1 MQIYFKKILQYPK
14 FILIFFLSL
23 FIASVYFSKNFD
35 LDASAQSLL
44 LENDP
49 DLKYL
54 RELNERYGSEEF
66 FIITYSSKEK
76 VNKNIIKNFETFV
89 SKINTLEWVSK
100 TVSVINTPLL
110 QNSNEPLMDR
120 IKNLKYIINKDINFN
135 QALNEL
141 VKSPVY
147 RDLVISADGKTLGLI
162 VYLKDDNEYLNA
174 IKLKNSINKNDKNK
188 LKKIDLKIK
197 DLREKQSDNISKYNK
212 EIKSLIAQ
220 EKIYADI
227 NLSGIPMIADDMIS
241 FVKKDLIIFGIGVLL
256 FIILSLYYI
265 FRKVKFIILPL
276 LICFL
281 SIALMIGLISFL
293 KWPVTVIS
301 SNFTA
306 LMLILTMSMNIH
318 VLVKFV
324 QYKDRYKNLGLS
336 LDEIIIKSC
345 SEIFYPV
352 LFAVLTTICAFMS
365 LIISDIKPIISFGY
379 MMTYGLIISFITTFL
394 LLPILLKKFETEV
407 TFDFKK
413 NNINFVNIFYKIY
426 QNKIVVCLITFFS
439 IIISVYG
446 IQKLNVENSFINYFD
461 KDTEIYKGMKKIDQD
476 LGGTT
481 PLEIILKFK
490 DLKNDTSN
498 DGFLGEIKTK
508 VDNFLGE
515 EQSSSD
521 NEKYWFTRDKVDKII
536 EVHKYLENRPEIGK
550 VLSFYS
556 ILNIAESLNS
566 NKKLGSLEMGV
577 LYQKLPTNIKEQIIK
592 PYISIKNNEARIS
605 LRIKDSSPNLK
616 RKELLYTIEKDLI
629 EKIGLKKQD
638 FKIAGVM
645 VIFNNLLQSLF
656 DSQIKSLGLV
666 MVGIFIMFVIL
677 FRSLKLAIIGI
688 VPNILS
694 ASLILGIIGALNIPL
709 DMMTITI
716 AAITIG
722 IAVDDTIHYIY
733 KYKSSFTEFSG
744 DKLIMECHNNVGKAI
759 ISTSVTII
767 FGFSILVLSNFI
779 PTIYFGLFTGLAMFI
794 ALLFVLTLLP
804 HLLNLIYRKSV

>member
-1 MQIYFKKILQYPK
+1 
-14 FILIFFLSL
+14 
-23 FIASVYFSKNFD
+23 
-35 LDASAQSLL
+35 
-44 LENDP
+44 
-49 DLKYL
+49 
-54 RELNERYGSEEF
+54 
-66 FIITYSSKEK
+66 
-76 VNKNIIKNFETFV
+76 
-89 SKINTLEWVSK
+89 
-100 TVSVINTPLL
+100 
-110 QNSNEPLMDR
+110 
-120 IKNLKYIINKDINFN
+120 
-135 QALNEL
+135 
-141 VKSPVY
+141 
-147 RDLVISADGKTLGLI
+147 
-162 VYLKDDNEYLNA
+162 
-174 IKLKNSINKNDKNK
+174 
-188 LKKIDLKIK
+188 
-197 DLREKQSDNISKYNK
+197 
-212 EIKSLIAQ
+212 
-220 EKIYADI
+220 
-227 NLSGIPMIADDMIS
+227 
-241 FVKKDLIIFGIGVLL
+241 
-256 FIILSLYYI
+256 
-265 FRKVKFIILPL
+265 
-276 LICFL
+276 
-281 SIALMIGLISFL
+281 
-293 KWPVTVIS
+293 
-301 SNFTA
+301 
-306 LMLILTMSMNIH
+306 
-318 VLVKFV
+318 
-324 QYKDRYKNLGLS
+324 
-336 LDEIIIKSC
+336 
-345 SEIFYPV
+345 
-352 LFAVLTTICAFMS
+352 
-365 LIISDIKPIISFGY
+365 
-379 MMTYGLIISFITTFL
+379 
-394 LLPILLKKFETEV
+394 
-407 TFDFKK
+407 
-413 NNINFVNIFYKIY
+413 
-426 QNKIVVCLITFFS
+426 
-439 IIISVYG
+439 
-446 IQKLNVENSFINYFD
+446 
-461 KDTEIYKGMKKIDQD
+461 MKKIDQD

-490 DLKNDTSN
+490 DLKSDTSN
-498 DGFLGEIKTK
+498 DGFLGEVKTK

-629 EKIGLKKQD
+629 EIIGLKKQD

-744 DKLIMECHNNVGKAI
+744 DRLIMECHKNVGKAI